1 MEKAHEDIA
10 IGKVLNANQMFMRKK
25 ALCKISAI
33 NKIIAEILL
42 IFAHINK
49 MQNEYI
55 QPKHNGLR
63 TIAASIRVA

>member
-25 ALCKISAI
+25 VLCKISAI

-49 MQNEYI
+49 M
-55 QPKHNGLR
+55 
-63 TIAASIRVA
+63 